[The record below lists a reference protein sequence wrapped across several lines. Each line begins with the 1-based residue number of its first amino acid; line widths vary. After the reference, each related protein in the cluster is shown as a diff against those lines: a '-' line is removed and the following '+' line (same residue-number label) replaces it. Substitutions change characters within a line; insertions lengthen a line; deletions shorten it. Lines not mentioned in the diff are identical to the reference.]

1 MENLGVYLQKLR
13 EEKGISYQKVF
24 EDLRL
29 REEQVHLIE
38 ENRFFELG
46 HFGFTKALVHRYA
59 RYLEADLDEVMAEL
73 RVMVPENAVKPARR
87 EAESQSGKIM
97 LSPNLLWLI
106 GIILFVA
113 ILGAILWHAH
123 NQGWLKTP
131 DFLKP
136 EAADTT
142 VVSKARQPRQERK
155 KPEPDPMR
163 ELQKK
168 VSQSATARSEAPG
181 AQKQALS
188 QALQDSTDHIG
199 ELMGASQ
206 VNLELE

>member
-73 RVMVPENAVKPARR
+73 RVMVPENAVKPALVDRDHPLCGDLGGDPL
-87 EAESQSGKIM
+87 ACPQSG
-97 LSPNLLWLI
+97 LAEDTGL
-106 GIILFVA
+106 
-113 ILGAILWHAH
+113 
-123 NQGWLKTP
+123 
-131 DFLKP
+131 P
-136 EAADTT
+136 EAG
-142 VVSKARQPRQERK
+142 SGGHHCGF
-155 KPEPDPMR
+155 
-163 ELQKK
+163 
-168 VSQSATARSEAPG
+168 QSPAAQTGEAKTGTRPH
-181 AQKQALS
+181 A
-188 QALQDSTDHIG
+188 
-199 ELMGASQ
+199 
-206 VNLELE
+206 